1 MSVREH
7 TIHHGAR
14 MAMGRRIADIFT
26 CPKLVQLPLHLQ
38 ECEEVQR
45 CIDMVQRCLV
55 KGLRRE
61 GAGAGRLSA
70 MIADWVQLSY
80 TALSTAS
87 SPEEW
92 AEFLK
97 AGSRPC

>member
-7 TIHHGAR
+7 TVHHGPS
-14 MAMGRRIADIFT
+14 MAMGRRSRSIL

-45 CIDMVQRCLV
+45 CIDMVLRCLV

-61 GAGAGRLSA
+61 GGRAGRLSA
-70 MIADWVQLSY
+70 MIADWLQLSY

-97 AGSRPC
+97 AGSWPC